1 MGVSFIAYRVKRVD
15 FKLRLKCVGVGV
27 MAHCVWDG
35 KEALGRVFR
44 IKGLKREDVFDFEKL
59 EVYQEMRG
67 VNLKVLKHLFTQKAE
82 LDPYLQDQ
90 FKRASLSALLNL
102 AEGTGRMTGPDKKK
116 FYITSRSSVF
126 ECVAILQI
134 LFDTNLIEKSLYEEL
149 YSGFEKISRM
159 LLGMIRSME

>member
-1 MGVSFIAYRVKRVD
+1 
-15 FKLRLKCVGVGV
+15 
-27 MAHCVWDG
+27 
-35 KEALGRVFR
+35 VF
-44 IKGLKREDVFDFEKL
+44 DVFDFEKL

-67 VNLKVLKHLFTQKAE
+67 VNLRVLKHLFSHQTE
-82 LDPYLQDQ
+82 IDPYLQDQ

-116 FYITSRSSVF
+116 FYITARSSIF

-134 LFDTNLIEKSLYEEL
+134 LHDTQVIEKSLYDDL

>member
-1 MGVSFIAYRVKRVD
+1 MLLDLEESTGLSFQV
-15 FKLRLKCVGVGV
+15 
-27 MAHCVWDG
+27 
-35 KEALGRVFR
+35 
-44 IKGLKREDVFDFEKL
+44 KGLKRQDVFDFEKL

-67 VNLKVLKHLFTQKAE
+67 VNLKVLKHLFTQQAD

-102 AEGTGRMTGPDKKK
+102 AEGTGRMASPDKKQS
-116 FYITSRSSVF
+116 YITARSSVF

-134 LFDTNLIEKSLYEEL
+134 LLDTNLIEKSLYEEL

-159 LLGMIRSME
+159 LLGMIRSIE

>member
-1 MGVSFIAYRVKRVD
+1 MGFVACGSKRVIL
-15 FKLRLKCVGVGV
+15 KLRLRSVGVGV
-27 MAHCVWDG
+27 
-35 KEALGRVFR
+35 LGHRAGDWKGTRIWVFR
-44 IKGLKREDVFDFEKL
+44 FKGLKRQDVFDFEKL

-67 VNLKVLKHLFTQKAE
+67 VNLKVLKHLFTHTTD

-102 AEGTGRMTGPDKKK
+102 AEGTGRMTSPDKKK
-116 FYITSRSSVF
+116 FYITARSSVF

-134 LFDTNLIEKSLYEEL
+134 LFDTNAIEKSLYDEL
-149 YSGFEKISRM
+149 YTGFEKISRM

>member
-1 MGVSFIAYRVKRVD
+1 VGS
-15 FKLRLKCVGVGV
+15 KLRLERVGVGV
-27 MAHCVWDG
+27 IGAPRRRLEG
-35 KEALGRVFR
+35 NPNLGFR
-44 IKGLKREDVFDFEKL
+44 FNGLKRQDVFDFEKL

-67 VNLKVLKHLFTQKAE
+67 VNLKVLKHLFTQKAD

-102 AEGTGRMTGPDKKK
+102 AEGTGRMTSPDKKK
-116 FYITSRSSVF
+116 FYITARSSVF

-134 LFDTNLIEKSLYEEL
+134 MFDTNAIEKSLYEEL
-149 YSGFEKISRM
+149 YTGFEKISRM

>member
-1 MGVSFIAYRVKRVD
+1 MWVCWGNPRWLPSQTKFN
-15 FKLRLKCVGVGV
+15 
-27 MAHCVWDG
+27 
-35 KEALGRVFR
+35 
-44 IKGLKREDVFDFEKL
+44 GLKRQDVFDFEKL

-67 VNLKVLKHLFTQKAE
+67 VNLKVLKHLFTHTTS

-102 AEGTGRMTGPDKKK
+102 AEGTGRMTSPDKKK
-116 FYITSRSSVF
+116 FYITARSSVF

-134 LFDTNLIEKSLYEEL
+134 LFDTNAIEKSLYDEL
-149 YSGFEKISRM
+149 YTGFEKISRM

>member
-1 MGVSFIAYRVKRVD
+1 M
-15 FKLRLKCVGVGV
+15 
-27 MAHCVWDG
+27 
-35 KEALGRVFR
+35 
-44 IKGLKREDVFDFEKL
+44 FDFEKL

-67 VNLKVLKHLFTQKAE
+67 VNLKVLKHLFTHQAE

-102 AEGTGRMTGPDKKK
+102 AEGTGRMTSPDKKK
-116 FYITSRSSVF
+116 FYITARSSVF

-134 LFDTNLIEKSLYEEL
+134 MHDTDLVEKSFYDDLYA
-149 YSGFEKISRM
+149 GFEKVSRM

>member
-1 MGVSFIAYRVKRVD
+1 M
-15 FKLRLKCVGVGV
+15 
-27 MAHCVWDG
+27 
-35 KEALGRVFR
+35 
-44 IKGLKREDVFDFEKL
+44 FDFEKL

-67 VNLKVLKHLFTQKAE
+67 VNLKVLKHLFAQKHT

-102 AEGTGRMTGPDKKK
+102 AEGTGRMTNPDKKK
-116 FYITSRSSVF
+116 FYVTARASVF

-134 LFDTNLIEKSLYEEL
+134 LLDIDAIEKSLYDQL
-149 YSGFEKISRM
+149 YENFEKVSRM